1 MLEMHFFVTS
11 LLKHSCRVQQQVQ
24 NYRKCLKKQFFWRVK
39 VKFLL
44 CRIQQH
50 ECKVILTCCSNMLSG
65 GVAGGSMCFVTVMG
79 MVFESIATAV
89 RIYLLFSLV
98 VGL

>member
-11 LLKHSCRVQQQVQ
+11 SLKHSCRV
-24 NYRKCLKKQFFWRVK
+24 
-39 VKFLL
+39 
-44 CRIQQH
+44 QQH
-50 ECKVILTCCSNMLSG
+50 ECKVILTCCSNMLSE

-89 RIYLLFSLV
+89 RIIYFFPLS
-98 VGL
+98 

>member
-1 MLEMHFFVTS
+1 MFEEAI
-11 LLKHSCRVQQQVQ
+11 
-24 NYRKCLKKQFFWRVK
+24 FWRVK
-39 VKFLL
+39 VKFLSRMSVKFLL
-44 CRIQQH
+44 CRVQQH

>member
-11 LLKHSCRVQQQVQ
+11 SLKHSCRV
-24 NYRKCLKKQFFWRVK
+24 
-39 VKFLL
+39 
-44 CRIQQH
+44 QQH

-65 GVAGGSMCFVTVMG
+65 GVAGGSMCFVMG

>member
-11 LLKHSCRVQQQVQ
+11 SLKHSCRV
-24 NYRKCLKKQFFWRVK
+24 
-39 VKFLL
+39 
-44 CRIQQH
+44 QQH

-79 MVFESIATAV
+79 TDRQQELTKKKRAGRIGSLACGMDGTRTRDPLRDRQVF
-89 RIYLLFSLV
+89 
-98 VGL
+98 